1 MITRRLR
8 LTDVTFEMLLEQY
21 PECYASKY
29 GRGVSMP
36 NSDDSQRIIH
46 NEDALTHYKDR
57 ILELWG
63 DVMVQLNPEDEVW
76 FDRVKIIDENFQDA
90 RRRYCEGKAK
100 TMQEWSRK
108 GYNTD

>member
-1 MITRRLR
+1 MISRILK
-8 LTDVTFEMLLEQY
+8 LSDVTFEMLLEQY
-21 PECYASKY
+21 PKCYASKY

-36 NSDDSQRIIH
+36 NSDDSQRIIN

-57 ILELWG
+57 MTELWG

-76 FDRVKIIDENFQDA
+76 FDRVKIIDVNFQDA
-90 RRRYCEGKAK
+90 RRRYSDAKGKA
-100 TMQEWSRK
+100 MQEWSRK

>member
-1 MITRRLR
+1 MISRILK
-8 LTDVTFEMLLEQY
+8 LSDVTFEMLLEQY
-21 PECYASKY
+21 PKCYASKY

-36 NSDDSQRIIH
+36 NSDDSQRIIN

-57 ILELWG
+57 MTELWG

-76 FDRVKIIDENFQDA
+76 FDRVKIIDVNFQDA
-90 RRRYCEGKAK
+90 RRRYSDAKGKV
-100 TMQEWSRK
+100 MQEWSRK

>member
-1 MITRRLR
+1 MISRILK
-8 LTDVTFEMLLEQY
+8 LSDVTFEMLLEQY
-21 PECYASKY
+21 PKCYASKY

-36 NSDDSQRIIH
+36 NSDDSQRIIN

-57 ILELWG
+57 MTELWG

-76 FDRVKIIDENFQDA
+76 FDRVKIIDVNFQDA
-90 RRRYCEGKAK
+90 RRRYSDAKGKA
-100 TMQEWSRK
+100 MQEWCRK

>member
-8 LTDVTFEMLLEQY
+8 LSNVTFEMLLEQY
-21 PECYASKY
+21 PECYASKF

-46 NEDALTHYKDR
+46 NEDALIHYKEQM
-57 ILELWG
+57 ISKWG

-76 FDRVKIIDENFQDA
+76 FNRVEIRDENFKQA
-90 RRRYCEGKAK
+90 RTRYSEAKGKA
-100 TMQEWSRK
+100 MQEWSRK

>member
-1 MITRRLR
+1 MISRILK
-8 LTDVTFEMLLEQY
+8 LSDVTFEMLLEQY
-21 PECYASKY
+21 PKCYASKY

-36 NSDDSQRIIH
+36 NTDDSQRIIN

-57 ILELWG
+57 IIELWG

>member
-8 LTDVTFEMLLEQY
+8 LSDVTFEMLLEQY
-21 PECYASKY
+21 PKCYESKY

-36 NSDDSQRIIH
+36 NTDDSQRIIN
-46 NEDALTHYKDR
+46 NEDALNNYKDHLTSR
-57 ILELWG
+57 WG

-76 FDRVKIIDENFQDA
+76 FDRVKIMDENFQDA
-90 RRRYCEGKAK
+90 RRRYCEAKGKA
-100 TMQEWSRK
+100 MQEWSRK